1 MSMLERLKEYLESKD
16 ISTGA
21 AEKACGFGN
30 AMLRNAFV
38 GGKGIGSDKIEK
50 ILHTYPELSAEWLLR
65 GVGSMIIGQEND
77 KAKELENKI
86 IQMSVGR
93 DSKDAAYDVILSIA
107 DMITKTYKFFE
118 NNSITTKD
126 YDE

>member
-1 MSMLERLKEYLESKD
+1 MSATERIKKYLEYKRVPTSR
-16 ISTGA
+16 

-30 AMLRNAFV
+30 ATLVSAF
-38 GGKGIGSDKIEK
+38 KNPRASMGSEK
-50 ILHTYPELSAEWLLR
+50 LEIFLNVYSDLSAEWLLR
-65 GVGSMIIGQEND
+65 GVGSMIIGEKNE
-77 KAKELENKI
+77 KEKELENKI

-118 NNSITTKD
+118 K
-126 YDE
+126 